1 MQLRF
6 GGGCIFDFRGCSS
19 PFRGCSFLSVA
30 PPSKPQKI
38 TLALIKRRSGFFLM
52 QFAYDGYC
60 RCAKHYCNTQCA
72 FTSVFEFLR
81 LFVAAGLTT
90 FVLVSLWQCAMAF
103 IIAFI
108 IHFICPK
115 QPLHSTLQAILPQAD
130 QSDKYHDKITTSR
143 IPQNI
148 SSYIQQK
155 SHSNECFPVLHSE
168 SEKR

>member
-1 MQLRF
+1 MIL
-6 GGGCIFDFRGCSS
+6 GGAVLHLGGAVFCR
-19 PFRGCSFLSVA
+19 LH